1 MISIF
6 FFLHEESLGEI
17 SSSLYPFYSISEMR
31 WLRLV
36 GSLNLQVSFAKELYK
51 RDNIL
56 YKRPII
62 LRSLLT
68 VATPYLSSIYPFYQT
83 LLGNPQFSKIFNPY
97 FQSTN
102 PYIYIY
108 KYKHIW
114 TFSAIPSKDLYNY
127 KLNTPGDHFPQKNPI
142 FSAFATIDLHFE
154 ASYACAPPCTG
165 WRTSWRR
172 CHDLIGHFCK
182 SALWLVN

>member
-108 KYKHIW
+108 KYKHI
-114 TFSAIPSKDLYNY
+114 
-127 KLNTPGDHFPQKNPI
+127 
-142 FSAFATIDLHFE
+142 
-154 ASYACAPPCTG
+154 
-165 WRTSWRR
+165 
-172 CHDLIGHFCK
+172 
-182 SALWLVN
+182 